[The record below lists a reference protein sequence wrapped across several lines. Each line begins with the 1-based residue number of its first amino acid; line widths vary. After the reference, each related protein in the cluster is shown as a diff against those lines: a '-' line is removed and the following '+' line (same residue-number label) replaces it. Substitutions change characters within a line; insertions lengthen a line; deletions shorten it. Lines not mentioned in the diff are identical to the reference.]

1 MVTKNLN
8 KILLIAKVKIKQTK
22 FIGNNSEL
30 IRRCLTKRSNW
41 KEASSKYSSV
51 YNLKW
56 GQTHYSMDYNLLSD
70 KLPVIKVIFYL
81 CLTDC

>member
-1 MVTKNLN
+1 M
-8 KILLIAKVKIKQTK
+8 
-22 FIGNNSEL
+22 
-30 IRRCLTKRSNW
+30 TKRSNW

-81 CLTDC
+81 CLQIVNHFEFESEISNKKQMFLNIFEYCDVNN